1 MEKDQTLAERIS
13 SRLAERIVSGEL
25 EPGVQLRQD
34 RVGQEFDTSHVPV
47 REAFRRLEAQGLV
60 VGAPRRGVRVAPLDA
75 EGIHEITE
83 MRATLEALALQHALP
98 QMTESDLE
106 AAKEALE
113 RGEAS
118 DDIAVWE
125 DANRAFHN
133 ALMRPCAMPRLLATI
148 EDLQRSSARFL
159 FATWR
164 ELDWQHRSEKEHVE
178 IFSAVAADDAAHAIE
193 TLIRHVSAAG
203 QALVSAVQE
212 RA

>member
-1 MEKDQTLAERIS
+1 MTLAERIS
-13 SRLAERIVSGEL
+13 SLLAERIVSGVL

-34 RVGQEFDTSHVPV
+34 RIGQEFDTSHVPV

-60 VGAPRRGVRVAPLDA
+60 VSAPRRGVRVAPLEA

-98 QMTESDLE
+98 QIMEADLE

-113 RGEAS
+113 RGESS

-133 ALMRPCAMPRLLATI
+133 ALIRPCAMPRLLATI
-148 EDLQRSSARFL
+148 DDLQSSSARFL

-164 ELDWQHRSEKEHVE
+164 DLDWQHRSEKEHLE
-178 IFSAVAADDAAHAIE
+178 ILSAVVANDGSHAIE
-193 TLIRHVSAAG
+193 TLIRHISSAG

>member
-1 MEKDQTLAERIS
+1 MEKDPTLAERIS
-13 SRLAERIVSGEL
+13 SRLAERIVSGAL

-34 RVGQEFDTSHVPV
+34 QIGQEFDTRHVPV
-47 REAFRRLEAQGLV
+47 REAFRLLEAQGLV
-60 VGAPRRGVRVAPLDA
+60 VSAPRRGVRVAPLDA
-75 EGIHEITE
+75 AGIHEITE

-98 QMTESDLE
+98 LMTDSDLD

-133 ALMRPCAMPRLLATI
+133 ALIRPCAMPRLLATI

-164 ELDWQHRSEKEHVE
+164 DLDWQHRSEEEHLE
-178 IFSAVAADDAAHAIE
+178 ILSAVVADDASHAIE

>member
-1 MEKDQTLAERIS
+1 METTQTLAERIS
-13 SRLAERIVSGEL
+13 TRLAERIVSGAL

-34 RVGQEFDTSHVPV
+34 QIGQEFDTSHVPV

-60 VGAPRRGVRVAPLDA
+60 VSAPRRGVRVAPLDA
-75 EGIHEITE
+75 AGIHEITE

-98 QMTESDLE
+98 LMTDSDLD

-133 ALMRPCAMPRLLATI
+133 ALIRPCAMPRLLATI

-164 ELDWQHRSEKEHVE
+164 DLDWQHRSEKEHLE
-178 IFSAVAADDAAHAIE
+178 ILSAVVADDASHAIE

-212 RA
+212 RD